1 MTLSAALEEAF
12 AVNDVSR
19 EFRDTLEFDHPTF
32 DEPRRFI
39 AGTRIPGA
47 YETELLPVPG
57 NPAAV
62 FTVVNFAFQRPGQ
75 GEGGT
80 TKAKIRIDNVSRLL
94 QDSLRGAIAADQ
106 PFSVIYRCYAL
117 DDPNNPEIY
126 DGLRMGQVQ
135 VTALSATGDLYYEE
149 IELKAFPGQTYSLGL
164 YPALY
169 GQ

>member
-1 MTLSAALEEAF
+1 MLSAALEEAYA
-12 AVNDVSR
+12 AVDVDR

-32 DEPRRFI
+32 DEPRRFV
-39 AGTRIPGA
+39 AGTRIPGVH
-47 YETELLPVPG
+47 ETEQFPVPG

-62 FTVVNFAFQRPGQ
+62 FTIVNFEFQRPGH

-80 TKAKIRIDNVSRLL
+80 TKARIRIDNVSRLL
-94 QDSLRGAIAADQ
+94 QDALRGAIAADQ

-117 DDPNNPEIY
+117 DDPNHPEIY
-126 DGLRMGQVQ
+126 DGLRMGSVQ
-135 VTALSATGDLYYEE
+135 VTMLSAAGDLYYEE
-149 IELKAFPGQTYSLGL
+149 IEMKAFPGQTYSLDL